1 MSFGCVG
8 LLLLCSAL
16 AARGEPPATADW
28 PVTGGDAGG
37 ARFSKLADIDRT
49 NVGKLERV
57 WSYHHGDFYDGGWLP
72 DYVNK
77 GTAMET
83 TPIVVDG
90 RLIFTTP
97 MNRVIALDPETGREL
112 WTFDP
117 GIDTDRRFANMV
129 INRGVAYWRG
139 ADAGGRG
146 ADAGGRG
153 GGPPGPAAKPRVFLG
168 TLDARLLALDAA
180 TGERVADFG
189 TNGEVDLTQGIAPL
203 TDPWEYNVTSPPL
216 VVGDVVVVGS
226 SIADL
231 VRAKSPP
238 GDVRAFDARSGVR
251 LWTFKTLL
259 RADDGGLANVWTTMS
274 ADAERGLVYLP
285 VSTVGPDF
293 YGHDR
298 PGDNLYSDSLVVVR
312 AQTGERVWHFQTVH
326 HGLFDYD
333 LAAQPNLVRVTRDG
347 VMRDAVAQAT
357 KSGFVF
363 LFDRATGEP
372 LFPIEERAVPASDVP
387 GEHAAP
393 TQPVPLAPPP
403 LVPQKLGEA
412 DLYAPTPEHLEGCRA
427 QLRAL
432 RNDGLFTPPT
442 ERGSLLYPFTGGGAN
457 WSGASFDESTATLF
471 VPVNNLAHV
480 IKLVALPE
488 SNRGS
493 DDVVLHSLF
502 GAAYWWL
509 TGRGTG
515 LRYHTERT
523 LFADDGVPCNAP
535 PWGLLVAVDLA
546 GGTIRWSVPAGELDG
561 VRGLHN
567 YGPPLATAGGLVFHS
582 GTNDQLLRAHDAAT
596 GDVLA
601 RFELPAGLAR
611 GPGHVQ
617 AAPRLEAVPGDRAGR
632 THRQGQHARRLGDRV
647 RAARLTGI
655 LSPRAKGTKTHAA
668 RDGSATTVRTGL
680 LAAARG

>member
-1 MSFGCVG
+1 MKQRGVGMRSVTFGCVG
-8 LLLLCSAL
+8 LVLLCSAF
-16 AARGEPPATADW
+16 AARAEPPTVADW
-28 PVTGGDAGG
+28 PFTGGDAGG
-37 ARFSKLADIDRT
+37 ARFSKLAEIHRS
-49 NVGKLERV
+49 NVAKLAV
-57 WSYHHGDFYDGGWLP
+57 AWTYHHGDLYDGGWLP

-117 GIDTDRRFANMV
+117 GIDTNRRFANMI
-129 INRGVAYWRG
+129 INRGVGYW
-139 ADAGGRG
+139 
-146 ADAGGRG
+146 
-153 GGPPGPAAKPRVFLG
+153 PGAKPRVFLG
-168 TLDARLLALDAA
+168 TLDARLIALDAA

-189 TNGEVDLTQGIAPL
+189 TNGEIDLTQGIAPL
-203 TDPWEYNVTSPPL
+203 TDPWEYNLTSPPL

-238 GDVRAFDARSGVR
+238 GDVRAFDARTGKR
-251 LWTFKTLL
+251 LWTFQTLI
-259 RADDGGLANVWTTMS
+259 RADDGGLANVWSTMS

-298 PGDNLYSDSLVVVR
+298 PGENLYSDSLVVLR
-312 AQTGERVWHFQTVH
+312 AATGERVWHFQTVH

-333 LAAQPNLVRVTRDG
+333 LAAQPNLLRVTRDG
-347 VMRDAVAQAT
+347 VVRDAVAQAT

-372 LFPIEERAVPASDVP
+372 LFPIEERPVPASDVP
-387 GEHAAP
+387 GEQAWP
-393 TQPVPLAPPP
+393 TQPVPVAPPP
-403 LVPQKLGEA
+403 LVPQRLGEA
-412 DLYAPTPEHLEGCRA
+412 DLYAPTPAHLEACRA
-427 QLRAL
+427 RLREL
-432 RNDGLFTPPT
+432 RNDGLFTPPS

-457 WSGASFDESTATLF
+457 WSGASYDESSETLF

-493 DDVVLHSLF
+493 DDVVLHDLWS
-502 GAAYWWL
+502 AAHWWF

-535 PWGLLVAVDLA
+535 PWGMLVAVDLA
-546 GGTIRWSVPAGELDG
+546 NGTIRWSVPAGELDG

-567 YGPPLATAGGLVFHS
+567 YGPPLATASGLVFHS
-582 GTNDQLLRAHDAAT
+582 GTNDRVLRAHDAAT
-596 GDVLA
+596 GEVIA
-601 RFELPAGLAR
+601 RFELPAGLHA
-611 GPGHVQ
+611 GPVTYKLRPDGKQFLVIAPGGHI
-617 AAPRLEAVPGDRAGR
+617 GKGS
-632 THRQGQHARRLGDRV
+632 TLGDV
-647 RAARLTGI
+647 VIAYAL
-655 LSPRAKGTKTHAA
+655 P
-668 RDGSATTVRTGL
+668 D
-680 LAAARG
+680 

>member
-1 MSFGCVG
+1 MEQRGVEMRSVILGSVG
-8 LLLLCSAL
+8 LILLCSAL
-16 AARGEPPATADW
+16 AARGDPPATADW

-37 ARFSKLADIDRT
+37 ARFSKLAEIDRT
-49 NVGKLERV
+49 NVGRLAV
-57 WSYHHGDFYDGGWLP
+57 AWTYHHGDFYDGGWLP

-97 MNRVIALDPETGREL
+97 MNRVIALDPETGAEL
-112 WTFDP
+112 WTFDAR
-117 GIDTDRRFANMV
+117 IDTNRRFANMI
-129 INRGVAYWRG
+129 INRGVGYW
-139 ADAGGRG
+139 
-146 ADAGGRG
+146 
-153 GGPPGPAAKPRVFLG
+153 PGAKPRVFLA
-168 TLDARLLALDAA
+168 TLDARLIALDAA
-180 TGERVADFG
+180 TGERVAEFG

-231 VRAKSPP
+231 IRANGPP
-238 GDVRAFDARSGVR
+238 GDVRAFDARSGKL

-259 RADDGGLANVWTTMS
+259 RADDGGLANVWSTMS
-274 ADAERGLVYLP
+274 ADAARGLVYLP

-298 PGDNLYSDSLVVVR
+298 PGENLYSDSLVVVR
-312 AQTGERVWHFQTVH
+312 AATGERVWHFQTVH

-333 LAAQPNLVRVTRDG
+333 LAAQPNLVRITRG
-347 VMRDAVAQAT
+347 SVARDAVAQAT

-363 LFDRATGEP
+363 LFDRESGEP
-372 LFPIEERAVPASDVP
+372 LFPIEERPAPASDVP
-387 GEHAAP
+387 GEHSWP

-403 LVPQKLGEA
+403 LVPQRLTEA
-412 DLYAPTPEHLEGCRA
+412 DLYAPTPAHLEACRA
-427 QLRAL
+427 RFREL
-432 RNDGLFTPPT
+432 RNDGLFTPPS

-457 WSGASFDESTATLF
+457 WSGASFDESTATLY

-480 IKLVALPE
+480 IRLKALPE

-493 DDVVLHSLF
+493 DDVVLHNLWS
-502 GAAYWWL
+502 AAYWWL

-523 LFADDGVPCNAP
+523 VFAVDGVPCNAP
-535 PWGLLVAVDLA
+535 PWGMLVAVDLA
-546 GGTIRWSVPAGELDG
+546 SGTIRWSVPTGERDG
-561 VRGLHN
+561 VKGLSN

-582 GTNDQLLRAHDAAT
+582 GTTDQVLRAHDAAT
-596 GDVLA
+596 GEVLA
-601 RFELPAGLAR
+601 RFALPAGLHA
-611 GPGHVQ
+611 GPVTYKLRPDSKQ
-617 AAPRLEAVPGDRAGR
+617 FLVIVPGG
-632 THRQGQHARRLGDRV
+632 HIGKGSKLGDSV
-647 RAARLTGI
+647 IAYAL
-655 LSPRAKGTKTHAA
+655 P
-668 RDGSATTVRTGL
+668 D
-680 LAAARG
+680 

>member
-1 MSFGCVG
+1 MQQRNVDKRSLWFGCVG
-8 LLLLCSAL
+8 LVLLCSAL
-16 AARGEPPATADW
+16 AARAEPPAVSDW
-28 PVTGGDAGG
+28 PVTGGNAGG
-37 ARFSKLADIDRT
+37 ARFSKLHDIDRT
-49 NVGKLERV
+49 NVGRLEVV
-57 WSYHHGDFYDGGWLP
+57 WTYHHGDFYDGGWLP

-97 MNRVIALDPETGREL
+97 MNRVIALDPETGAEL

-117 GIDTDRRFANMV
+117 KIDTHRRFANML
-129 INRGVAYWRG
+129 INRGVGYW
-139 ADAGGRG
+139 
-146 ADAGGRG
+146 
-153 GGPPGPAAKPRVFLG
+153 PGEHPRVFLG
-168 TLDARLLALDAA
+168 TLDARLIALDAA
-180 TGERVADFG
+180 TGARSAEFG
-189 TNGEVDLTQGIAPL
+189 VNGEVDLTRGIAPL

-231 VRAKSPP
+231 VRANGPP
-238 GDVRAFDARSGVR
+238 GDVRAFDARSGKL

-259 RADDGGLANVWTTMS
+259 RPEDGGLANVWSTMS

-285 VSTVGPDF
+285 VSSVGPDF

-298 PGDNLYSDSLVVVR
+298 PGDNLYSDSLVAVR
-312 AQTGERVWHFQTVH
+312 ADTGERVWHFQTVH

-333 LAAQPNLVRVTRDG
+333 LAAQPNLVRVTRNG
-347 VMRDAVAQAT
+347 VARDAVAQAT

-372 LFPIEERAVPASDVP
+372 LFPIEERPAPASDVP
-387 GEHAAP
+387 GEHASP

-403 LVPQKLGEA
+403 LVPQRLTEA
-412 DLYAPTPEHLEGCRA
+412 ELYAPTPEHLHACRA
-427 QLRAL
+427 QLREL

-457 WSGASFDESTATLF
+457 WSGASFDESTATLY

-480 IKLVALPE
+480 IRLKALPD

-493 DDVVLHSLF
+493 DDVVLHNLWS
-502 GAAYWWL
+502 AAYWWL

-515 LRYHTERT
+515 LRYRADRT
-523 LFADDGVPCNAP
+523 LFAHDGVPCNAP

-546 GGTIRWSVPAGELDG
+546 NGTIRWSVPTGERDG
-561 VRGLHN
+561 VRGLSN
-567 YGPPLATAGGLVFHS
+567 YGPPLATAGGLVFHA
-582 GTNDQLLRAHDAAT
+582 GTTELVLRAHDAAT
-596 GDVLA
+596 GEVLA
-601 RFELPAGLAR
+601 RFDLPAGLHA
-611 GPGHVQ
+611 GPVTYKLRPDGKQFLVIAPGGHI
-617 AAPRLEAVPGDRAGR
+617 GKGS
-632 THRQGQHARRLGDRV
+632 TLGDSV
-647 RAARLTGI
+647 IAYAL
-655 LSPRAKGTKTHAA
+655 P
-668 RDGSATTVRTGL
+668 D
-680 LAAARG
+680 

>member
-1 MSFGCVG
+1 MHIASLAG
-8 LLLLCSAL
+8 LSRSIAAAALVLLCSA
-16 AARGEPPATADW
+16 ATARADAPETADW
-28 PVTGGDAGG
+28 PVTGGDPGG

-49 NVGKLERV
+49 NVGRLEV
-57 WSYHHGDFYDGGWLP
+57 AWTYHHGDFYDGGWLP

-97 MNRVIALDPETGREL
+97 MNRVIALDPETGALL

-117 GIDTDRRFANMV
+117 KIDTDRRFANMI
-129 INRGVAYWRG
+129 INRGVGYW
-139 ADAGGRG
+139 AGE
-146 ADAGGRG
+146 
-153 GGPPGPAAKPRVFLG
+153 KPRVFLA
-168 TLDARLLALDAA
+168 TLDARLIALDAA

-189 TNGEVDLTQGIAPL
+189 ANSEVDLTRGIAPL

-238 GDVRAFDARSGVR
+238 GDVRAFDARSGKL

-259 RADDGGLANVWTTMS
+259 RAEDGGLANVWSTMS
-274 ADAERGLVYLP
+274 ADPTTGLVYLP
-285 VSTVGPDF
+285 VSSVGPDF

-312 AQTGERVWHFQTVH
+312 ALTGERVWHFQTVH

-333 LAAQPNLVRVTRDG
+333 LAAQPNLVRVTRNG
-347 VMRDAVAQAT
+347 VARDAVAQAT

-363 LFDRATGEP
+363 LFDRATGQP

-387 GEHAAP
+387 GEHASP
-393 TQPVPLAPPP
+393 TQPVPLEPPA
-403 LVPQKLGEA
+403 LVPQRLSEA
-412 DLYAPTPEHLEGCRA
+412 ELYAPTPEHLEACRA
-427 QLRAL
+427 QLREL

-457 WSGASFDESTATLF
+457 WSGASFDESSAMLF

-480 IKLVALPE
+480 IRLVALPE

-493 DDVVLHSLF
+493 DDVVLQSTLR
-502 GAAYWWL
+502 AAYWWI

-523 LFADDGVPCNAP
+523 LFAEDGVPCNAP
-535 PWGLLVAVDLA
+535 PWGMLVAVDLA
-546 GGTIRWSVPAGELDG
+546 NGTIRWSVPTGAAEG
-561 VRGLHN
+561 VKGLSN
-567 YGPPLATAGGLVFHS
+567 YGPPLATAGGLVFHA
-582 GTNDQLLRAHDAAT
+582 GTTELVLRAHDAAT
-596 GDVLA
+596 GEVLA
-601 RFELPAGLAR
+601 RFALPAGLHA
-611 GPGHVQ
+611 GPVTYKLRPDGKQFLVIAPGGHIGKGS
-617 AAPRLEAVPGDRAGR
+617 A
-632 THRQGQHARRLGDRV
+632 LGDSV
-647 RAARLTGI
+647 IAYAL
-655 LSPRAKGTKTHAA
+655 P
-668 RDGSATTVRTGL
+668 D
-680 LAAARG
+680 